1 MTPPSNLRSVE
12 IPLMADENPE
22 KRRPKRKQGKDAP
35 MDLAPEQQAMDP
47 LSGFPGAFPVN
58 VDEPAHESTNGSDNG
73 SLQPEMVKP
82 AAPPVDEAVVRHLL
96 FHKALTFEPETN
108 ERIGEYVRMVEES
121 KEGEHVAI
129 RDAFDR
135 SIALALE
142 LVIQE
147 HLDPWK
153 IDLVQFSALYMKH
166 AQEKQ
171 VDLVTAGRILL
182 MAWTVLKLQSDELA
196 EKAEKKDEAPQSLE
210 WDAIPDW
217 HIGDEAWDYNRLVAA
232 MPKPPFDE
240 PVRHNAPR
248 KVTLMELV
256 EAFEE
261 IRHEAML
268 RQQVQAEREN
278 LKARMAE
285 NALSAVEGMVHRDDP
300 EAEIQEVWELI
311 QKLDAV
317 PMPLSVLADGD
328 SEEFVKAFNAVLF
341 LANWGRVKI
350 WQRGFPY
357 GPVYIRRREG
367 AISESNNGQKAMGG
381 AS

>member
-1 MTPPSNLRSVE
+1 MTPELKSVE
-12 IPLMADENPE
+12 VPLMAEETPE
-22 KRRPKRKQGKDAP
+22 KRRPKRKAKDDAV
-35 MDLAPEQQAMDP
+35 DLAPEHQAIDP
-47 LSGFPGAFPVN
+47 LAGLDGAIPVHL
-58 VDEPAHESTNGSDNG
+58 DEGSNG
-73 SLQPEMVKP
+73 SLHPETV
-82 AAPPVDEAVVRHLL
+82 APKTEPVDEEVVRHLL

-108 ERIGEYVRMVEES
+108 ERIGEYVRMVQDS

-153 IDLVQFSALYMKH
+153 IDLVQFSQLYMKH
-166 AQEKQ
+166 AQEKH

-196 EKAEKKDEAPQSLE
+196 QKAEKKEEPPQALD
-210 WDAIPDW
+210 WDSIPDW
-217 HIGDEAWDYNRLVAA
+217 NIGDEAWDYNRLVAA

-268 RQQVQAEREN
+268 RQQVQAEREL
-278 LKARMAE
+278 LKAQMAT
-285 NALSAVEGMVHRDDP
+285 SAQSSVANMMHQDDP
-300 EAEIQEVWELI
+300 EAEIQEVWRLV
-311 QKLDAV
+311 QKLDPV
-317 PMPLSVLADGD
+317 PVPLSVLAEGDPDGI
-328 SEEFVKAFNAVLF
+328 VKAFNAVLF
-341 LANWGRVKI
+341 LANWGRVKV

-357 GPVYIRRREG
+357 GPVYLRRREAPG
-367 AISESNNGQKAMGG
+367 ANGAKPEG
-381 AS
+381 AA

>member
-1 MTPPSNLRSVE
+1 MTPELKSVE
-12 IPLMADENPE
+12 IPLMAEDTPE
-22 KRRPKRKQGKDAP
+22 KRRPKRRSKDEP
-35 MDLAPEQQAMDP
+35 VDLAPEQQAIDP
-47 LSGFPGAFPVN
+47 MFNLDAAVPVRIEE
-58 VDEPAHESTNGSDNG
+58 DANG
-73 SLQPEMVKP
+73 SLQPETVAP
-82 AAPPVDEAVVRHLL
+82 APPPVNEDVVRHLL
-96 FHKALTFEPETN
+96 FHKALTFEPEAN
-108 ERIGEYVRMVEES
+108 ERISEYVRMVQES
-121 KEGEHVAI
+121 KEGEHVTI

-166 AQEKQ
+166 AREQK

-196 EKAEKKDEAPQSLE
+196 EKAEKKDEVPHTLD
-210 WDAIPDW
+210 WDSIPDW
-217 HIGDEAWDYNRLVAA
+217 HMGDEAWDYNRLVAA

-268 RQQVQAEREN
+268 RQQVQAEREL
-278 LKARMAE
+278 LKAQMAS
-285 NALSAVEGMVHRDDP
+285 SAQSSVAGMMHQDDP
-300 EAEIQEVWELI
+300 EADIQEVWSLV
-311 QKLDAV
+311 QRLDHV
-317 PMPLSVLADGD
+317 PVPLTVLAEGDPDGV
-328 SEEFVKAFNAVLF
+328 VKAFNAVLF

-357 GPVYIRRREG
+357 GPVYLRRRDMEPGTNG
-367 AISESNNGQKAMGG
+367 AQARG
-381 AS
+381 AA